1 MKNHIKKALLL
12 TLTLVMALSLAACGA
27 EPLPEVPSIDYTEL
41 ADLNARLAAAEAQH
55 DSYAFLVNSDMN
67 GETLIPLD
75 GETVVEAAAHVPE
88 GMKLLRWTVNG
99 EALDTLDEH
108 ITLTLSEN
116 TVVEAE
122 FRPVKKVI
130 CINCTM
136 QFLDSY
142 ENNGGESFTEFV
154 FEDDYLNTFTGLTEE
169 GGSMLLCVQ
178 APIPAGKT
186 LDHWLVNGQAFAVH
200 GTVNIFNAFVTEAT
214 TFEPVFVDKAS

>member
-27 EPLPEVPSIDYTEL
+27 EPLPGVPSIDYTEL

-55 DSYAFLVNSDMN
+55 DSYAFLVNADMN
-67 GETLIPLD
+67 GETLIPFD

-99 EALDTLDEH
+99 EALETLDEH

-122 FRPVKKVI
+122 FRPIKKVI

-214 TFEPVFVDKAS
+214 TFEPVFVDKAN

>member
-1 MKNHIKKALLL
+1 MKGYAKKLWLSV
-12 TLTLVMALSLAACGA
+12 LVVILMLSLAACGN
-27 EPLPEVPSIDYTEL
+27 EPLPEVPEIDYEEL
-41 ADLNARLAAAEAQH
+41 AALNARLAEAEAQH
-55 DSYAFLVNSDMN
+55 DSYVFLVNAVMN

-75 GETVVEAAAHVPE
+75 SETALELDAVIPE

-99 EALDTLDEH
+99 EALDTLEEH

-122 FRPVKKVI
+122 LREIKKVT

-154 FEDDYLNTFTGLTEE
+154 FEDDYLNTYTGLIEE

-178 APIPAGKT
+178 TPIPEGKR
-186 LDHWLVNGQAFAVH
+186 LDHWLVNGQAYAVH
-200 GTVNIFNAFVTEAT
+200 GTVNIFNAYVTEAT
-214 TFEPVFVDKAS
+214 TFEPVFVDKAA